1 MRMRLVLVLAFLL
14 APGLCLAQPSKRT
27 AVAVSHSGEDQV
39 GRAFAFALKEAIQR
53 SSSFVLVEDNLTGPR
68 IAVHLVSVDA
78 NQDRKGIS
86 SAVAI
91 TMAYDSLETPG
102 LGILLNSSVIY
113 CGSDKVETCAK
124 RQLPNI
130 DDAKE
135 SLRKS
140 WPNLW
145 KELVRPQN

>member
-1 MRMRLVLVLAFLL
+1 
-14 APGLCLAQPSKRT
+14 
-27 AVAVSHSGEDQV
+27 
-39 GRAFAFALKEAIQR
+39 
-53 SSSFVLVEDNLTGPR
+53 VEDKLTGPR
-68 IAVHLVSVDA
+68 IAVHLISVDTSED
-78 NQDRKGIS
+78 QKGNS

-113 CGSDKVETCAK
+113 CGSDKVESCAK
-124 RQLPNI
+124 KQLPHI

-135 SLRKS
+135 YLRKS

-145 KELVRPQN
+145 KKL